1 MSVLSQSRSE
11 DESDSTV
18 VQWSRDTDSSAESG
32 VAESTT
38 FRLGRALFGV
48 VLAFNAVDNLRN
60 LEGRI
65 AYAETKEAPIAGVSV
80 PAVSGSLLLG
90 GLSVALWRAPAAGA
104 AAVASFLIG
113 TTPLMH
119 DFWNEDDP
127 QQQQQEVIHF
137 LKNTALLGGALAFL
151 GVAQNE
157 E

>member
-1 MSVLSQSRSE
+1 MSILSQSQSE
-11 DESDSTV
+11 QQSDSTV
-18 VQWSRDTDSSAESG
+18 VPWSDETEPSAESD
-32 VAESTT
+32 VTESTT
-38 FRLGRALFGV
+38 FRIARVLFGG

-60 LEGRI
+60 LGGRI
-65 AYAETKEAPIAGVSV
+65 DYATAKDAPMAGVSV

-104 AAVASFLIG
+104 AAIASFLIG

-127 QQQQQEVIHF
+127 QQQQQELTHF

-151 GVAQNE
+151 GVAQRE